1 MYARLVLTITGANMA
16 LLSDVQKTIK
26 TSLENIQPI
35 RKSMNVGAGKDLFI
49 LVSVN
54 QSYNLTNFGTQRQT
68 GTFDFQFL
76 LVPEP
81 SISLPSDIFGTILD
95 YFKTNTIK
103 EFKDNNVTLL
113 SYAFDNG
120 EAVTDPTTGY
130 QSLSFSINI
139 VATQN
144 NKEI

>member
-1 MYARLVLTITGANMA
+1 MA
-16 LLSDVQKTIK
+16 LLKDVQTTII
-26 TSLENIQPI
+26 TSLNNIQPI
-35 RKSMNVGAGKDLFI
+35 RKAMNIQAGKDLFI

-81 SISLPSDIFGTILD
+81 SVKLPGDIFGEIMD

-120 EAVTDPTTGY
+120 EVVTDPTTGY

-139 VATQN
+139 VATQ
-144 NKEI
+144 KQ

>member
-1 MYARLVLTITGANMA
+1 MA
-16 LLSDVQKTIK
+16 LLKDVQTTII
-26 TSLENIQPI
+26 TSLNNIQPI
-35 RKSMNVGAGKDLFI
+35 RKAMNIQAGKDLFI

-81 SISLPSDIFGTILD
+81 SVKLPADIFGEIMD

-103 EFKDNNVTLL
+103 EFKDNAVTLL

-120 EAVTDPTTGY
+120 EVVTEPTTGY

-139 VATQN
+139 VATQ
-144 NKEI
+144 KQ

>member
-1 MYARLVLTITGANMA
+1 MA
-16 LLSDVQKTIK
+16 LLKDVQTTII
-26 TSLENIQPI
+26 TSLNNIQPI
-35 RKSMNVGAGKDLFI
+35 RKAMNIQAGKDLFI

-81 SISLPSDIFGTILD
+81 SVKLPADIFGEIMD
-95 YFKTNTIK
+95 YFKANTIK
-103 EFKDNNVTLL
+103 EFKDNAVTLL

-120 EAVTDPTTGY
+120 EVVTDPTTGY

-139 VATQN
+139 VATQ
-144 NKEI
+144 KQ

>member
-1 MYARLVLTITGANMA
+1 MA
-16 LLSDVQKTIK
+16 LLKDVQTTII
-26 TSLENIQPI
+26 TSLNNIQPI
-35 RKSMNVGAGKDLFI
+35 RKAMNIQAGKDLFI

-81 SISLPSDIFGTILD
+81 SVKLPADIFGEIMD

-103 EFKDNNVTLL
+103 EFKDNAVTLL

-120 EAVTDPTTGY
+120 EV
-130 QSLSFSINI
+130 
-139 VATQN
+139 V
-144 NKEI
+144 

>member
-1 MYARLVLTITGANMA
+1 MA
-16 LLSDVQKTIK
+16 LLKDVQTTII
-26 TSLENIQPI
+26 TSLNNIQPI
-35 RKSMNVGAGKDLFI
+35 RKAMNIQAGKDLFI

-81 SISLPSDIFGTILD
+81 SVKLPADIFGEIMD

-120 EAVTDPTTGY
+120 EVVTDPTTGY

-139 VATQN
+139 VAT
-144 NKEI
+144 

>member
-1 MYARLVLTITGANMA
+1 MA
-16 LLSDVQKTIK
+16 LLKDVQTTII
-26 TSLENIQPI
+26 TSLNNIQPI
-35 RKSMNVGAGKDLFI
+35 RKAMNIQAGKDLFI

-76 LVPEP
+76 LVPKP
-81 SISLPSDIFGTILD
+81 SVKLPADIFGEIMD

-103 EFKDNNVTLL
+103 EFKDNAVTLL

-120 EAVTDPTTGY
+120 EVVTDPTTGY

-139 VATQN
+139 VATQ
-144 NKEI
+144 KQ

>member
-1 MYARLVLTITGANMA
+1 MA
-16 LLSDVQKTIK
+16 LLKDVQTTII
-26 TSLENIQPI
+26 TSLNNIQPI
-35 RKSMNVGAGKDLFI
+35 RKAMNIQAGKDLFI

-81 SISLPSDIFGTILD
+81 SVKLPADIFGEIMD

-103 EFKDNNVTLL
+103 EFKDNAVTLL

-120 EAVTDPTTGY
+120 EVVTDPTTGY

-139 VATQN
+139 VATQ
-144 NKEI
+144 KQ

>member
-1 MYARLVLTITGANMA
+1 MA
-16 LLSDVQKTIK
+16 LLKNVQTTII
-26 TSLENIQPI
+26 TSLNNIQPI
-35 RKSMNVGAGKDLFI
+35 RKAMNIQAGKDLFI

-81 SISLPSDIFGTILD
+81 SVKLPADIFGEIMD

-103 EFKDNNVTLL
+103 EFKDNAVTLL

-120 EAVTDPTTGY
+120 EVVTDPTTGY

-139 VATQN
+139 VATQ
-144 NKEI
+144 KQ

>member
-1 MYARLVLTITGANMA
+1 MA
-16 LLSDVQKTIK
+16 LLKDVQTTII
-26 TSLENIQPI
+26 TSLNNIQPI
-35 RKSMNVGAGKDLFI
+35 RKAMNIQAGKDLFI

-81 SISLPSDIFGTILD
+81 SVKLPADIFGEIMD

-120 EAVTDPTTGY
+120 EVVTDPTTGY

-139 VATQN
+139 VATQ
-144 NKEI
+144 KQ

>member
-1 MYARLVLTITGANMA
+1 MA
-16 LLSDVQKTIK
+16 LLKDVQTTII
-26 TSLENIQPI
+26 TSLNNIQPI
-35 RKSMNVGAGKDLFI
+35 RKAMNIQAGKDLFI

-81 SISLPSDIFGTILD
+81 SVKLPADIFGEIMD

-103 EFKDNNVTLL
+103 EFKNNAVTLL

-120 EAVTDPTTGY
+120 EVVTDPTTGY

-139 VATQN
+139 VATQ
-144 NKEI
+144 KQ

>member
-1 MYARLVLTITGANMA
+1 MA
-16 LLSDVQKTIK
+16 LLKDLQTTII
-26 TSLENIQPI
+26 TSLNNIQPI
-35 RKSMNVGAGKDLFI
+35 RKAMNIQAGKDLFI

-81 SISLPSDIFGTILD
+81 SVKLPADIFGEIMD

-103 EFKDNNVTLL
+103 EFKDNAVTLL

-120 EAVTDPTTGY
+120 EVVTDPTTGY

-139 VATQN
+139 VATQ
-144 NKEI
+144 KQ